1 MMKTGDTSFIDVN
14 ALILRESEQKSE
26 GNRKRKKEQTKRRHI
41 KTTSEGCSES
51 QGERVNEMG
60 LEREMDGEASLL
72 DGLRDFFSFFF
83 LLFHLNKQ
91 S

>member
-51 QGERVNEMG
+51 PGERVNEMG

-72 DGLRDFFSFFF
+72 DGLRDFFFF
-83 LLFHLNKQ
+83 LFTISFK
-91 S
+91 